1 MQAGMA
7 FANFLGG
14 HFDEAATWVERAL
27 RAKPNYLPSI
37 RIAVVNN
44 VWRGQIEEAKRLMLT
59 LRELD
64 PKLRLSNL
72 KARIPLRNPT
82 DFARYE
88 EGMRQAG
95 LPN

>member
-37 RIAVVNN
+37 RIAIVNN
-44 VWRGQIEEAKRLMLT
+44 VWRVQIEEAKKLMLYM
-59 LRELD
+59 RELD

-72 KARIPLRNPT
+72 KEVIPLRRPA